1 MGAKNNRVMQPKQV
15 YTSNRRKKVLF
26 SNDFREVIVCQDST
40 IIEQRILILILTAVK
55 FEQNNFISKRKQIK
69 KDEAKQLSFDDY
81 FDGWANQGYTEFN
94 ISFSELKEF
103 KKIKNSTIQTA
114 LVNMSNINWFR
125 LRDESINGYKAV
137 PFIIDPRWNSRNI
150 FFKIDVAVMK
160 HILNVSQYFEIRKE
174 LPFVASTP
182 NTLKFL
188 LWILKFS
195 KSQIIKKSFKQVLN
209 EMCIPQERYSYR
221 SWFERDFLNPVKAD
235 LDSKNDI
242 SFNYSYSNGEYTVVL
257 YYTKKGVGQD
267 EKFISLNDLQIDRTL
282 KYQKRRRMLNDLNVR
297 TLRKLYEVK
306 GYDELTL
313 KIRRKIDPSL
323 LGDEYIKTL
332 FKFLEK

>member
-1 MGAKNNRVMQPKQV
+1 MGAKNNRVMQPKRV

-26 SNDFREVIVCQDST
+26 SKDFREVIVCQDST

-69 KDEAKQLSFDDY
+69 TDEAKQLSFDDY
-81 FDGWANQGYTEFN
+81 YDGWANQGCTEFN
-94 ISFSELKEF
+94 ISFSEIKDL

-137 PFIIDPRWNSRNI
+137 PFIVDPRWNSRNI

-160 HILNVSQYFEIRKE
+160 HILNVSQYFEIKKE

-195 KSQIIKKSFKQVLN
+195 KSQIIKKSFKEVLD

-221 SWFERDFLNPVKAD
+221 SWFERDFLDPVKAD
-235 LDSKNDI
+235 LNSKNDI
-242 SFNYSYSNGEYTVVL
+242 SFNYSYSNGEYTIVL
-257 YYTKKGVGQD
+257 YRKKNGVRQE
-267 EKFISLNDLQIDRTL
+267 EKSISLNDLQIDRAL
-282 KYQKRRRMLNDLNVR
+282 KYQKRRRALNDYNVR
-297 TLRKLYEVK
+297 ILRKLYESN
-306 GYDELTL
+306 GYDKLTL
-313 KIRRKIDPSL
+313 KIKRKIDPTL
-323 LGDEYIKTL
+323 MGDEYIKSL
-332 FKFLEK
+332 FKFLDK